1 MGWWEYARR
10 LLSCRAP
17 AFMSRRQRS
26 PRLLTAWVALT
37 FVDSAACWF
46 QEERM
51 KKSLASLA
59 DNFNTIRTGR
69 ANPAVLDKI
78 MVRVTG

>member
-1 MGWWEYARR
+1 
-10 LLSCRAP
+10 
-17 AFMSRRQRS
+17 
-26 PRLLTAWVALT
+26 
-37 FVDSAACWF
+37 
-46 QEERM
+46 M

-78 MVRVTG
+78 MVRVTGGQVSQAGGVPVHIVQRKNHQQA

>member
-1 MGWWEYARR
+1 MTG
-10 LLSCRAP
+10 
-17 AFMSRRQRS
+17 RQRS
-26 PRLLTAWVALT
+26 PRLLTTYVVLT
-37 FVDSAACWF
+37 LVDSATCWF
-46 QEERM
+46 LQEERM